1 MNYVTPD
8 ECKAVLMLV
17 RIGIK
22 GLGVVLSA
30 LLSHFSS
37 VRLFV
42 TPWMVAHQA
51 PLSLG
56 FSQQKYWSG
65 LPFHLPEDLLDPGI
79 EPWSFMSPVLAGGF
93 FTTSATWEVGGD
105 INSLVISLI
114 TINRSSVTGE
124 E

>member
-1 MNYVTPD
+1 MP
-8 ECKAVLMLV
+8 V

-30 LLSHFSS
+30 LLNHFSS

-42 TPWMVAHQA
+42 TPWMVVHQA

-56 FSQQKYWSG
+56 FSQQEYWSG
-65 LPFHLPEDLLDPGI
+65 LPFYPPGDLLDAGI

-93 FTTSATWEVGGD
+93 FTTSTTWEVGGD
-105 INSLVISLI
+105 INSLVISFI
-114 TINRSSVTGE
+114 TTNRSSVTGE
-124 E
+124 G